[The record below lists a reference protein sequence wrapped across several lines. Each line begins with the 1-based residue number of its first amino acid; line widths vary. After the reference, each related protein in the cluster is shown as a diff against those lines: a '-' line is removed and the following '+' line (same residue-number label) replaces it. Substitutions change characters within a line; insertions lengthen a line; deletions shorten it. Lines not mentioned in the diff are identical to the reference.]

1 MGAGPAPSGS
11 GLSPALVITA
21 TAPHL
26 PRGRHEA
33 TGRLA
38 DRGCAGVSR
47 GGAAG
52 TGNSIDKVSEAQRK
66 KKKIGIAV
74 STVLRSWAML

>member
-11 GLSPALVITA
+11 GLSPALVIAA
-21 TAPHL
+21 TAPPPPPGGGTKPL
-26 PRGRHEA
+26 VAELTEDAQVCPG
-33 TGRLA
+33 
-38 DRGCAGVSR
+38 

-66 KKKIGIAV
+66 QKIGISV